1 MNTQRRAVVGGG
13 LLGRLLAWRWM
24 RQGHG
29 VVLYAASDRAGRGS
43 AAHVAA
49 AMLAPQ
55 AEAVDATPQ
64 AVGLGRASLPLWA
77 AWLAQ
82 LSPPVWWQ
90 RQGTVVVWHG
100 QDGDLAQQFS
110 RRLHRARVGAWQA
123 WDGAVLAVAEP
134 QLAGRFARA
143 LYLPE
148 EGQIDGRALLN
159 ALAAALEA
167 GGVQCHWQTTADAAA
182 LAGRFDWVAD
192 CRGMGAKADWNAG
205 AGSRLRGVRGEVLRV
220 HAPEV
225 VLNRPV
231 RLLHPRYP
239 LYIAPKPQQRFVVG
253 ATQLE
258 SEAEDA
264 VSVRGSLE
272 LLSALYAVHPAFGEA
287 RVLEAAAGLRPT
299 LNHDNP
305 EIRCCPERRL
315 LAVNGLF
322 RHGFMIAPAVVEA
335 VLRVTAQ
342 AETGGLPETDAESGI
357 AVCGLD
363 AAST

>member
-24 RQGHG
+24 RQGHE
-29 VVLYAASDRAGRGS
+29 VVLYAASDRAGHGS
-43 AAHVAA
+43 AAHIAA

-55 AEAVDATPQ
+55 AEAVDATPL
-64 AVGLGRASLPLWA
+64 AVRLGYASLPLWA
-77 AWLAQ
+77 EWLVQ

-90 RQGTVVVWHG
+90 QQGTLVVWHG
-100 QDGDLAQQFS
+100 QDRALAQQFVQH
-110 RRLHRARVGAWQA
+110 LHRAGAGAWQE
-123 WDGAVLAVAEP
+123 WDAAALAVAEP

-143 LYLPE
+143 LYLPD

-159 ALAAALEA
+159 ALADALEA
-167 GGVQCHWQTTADAAA
+167 GGVQCHWQQPAGVAA
-182 LAGRFDWVAD
+182 LAGQFDWVAD
-192 CRGMGAKADWNAG
+192 CRGMGAKADWNRAS
-205 AGSRLRGVRGEVLRV
+205 GSRLRGVRGEVLRV

-225 VLNRPV
+225 RLQRPV

-239 LYIAPKPQQRFVVG
+239 LYVVPKPQQQFVVG

-258 SEAEDA
+258 SEADDA

-287 RVLEAAAGLRPT
+287 RLLESAAGVRPT

-305 EIRCCPERRL
+305 EIRCCPKRRL

-342 AETGGLPETDAESGI
+342 AETGALPETDTESGI
-357 AVCGLD
+357 AVCGLG
-363 AAST
+363 AG